1 MVSVGTIPLAFFSQ
15 QRLNENRWFAY
26 DTICQLSFGEPLGF
40 VEEGRD
46 IGSLIENFHNMA
58 PFAAT
63 VSALPWLART
73 FLENPITR
81 RFAMPKPGDGT
92 GTGKIMAVR
101 NPIAILVPC
110 ITDDHLSSETAFSS
124 NDSKIHSPSIAVTSL
139 TISWRPKT
147 PTGPQSQSKR

>member
-1 MVSVGTIPLAFFSQ
+1 M
-15 QRLNENRWFAY
+15 NENRWFAY

-40 VEEGRD
+40 VKKGRD

-58 PFAAT
+58 PFAA
-63 VSALPWLART
+63 VVGALPWLARP

-101 NPIAILVPC
+101 NIIAILVPC
-110 ITDDHLSSETAFSS
+110 TTDDDLSSETAFSS
-124 NDSKIHSPSIAVTSL
+124 NDSKIHNPSIAV
-139 TISWRPKT
+139 IS
-147 PTGPQSQSKR
+147 